1 MNVLQEFL
9 RYQLFS
15 ITGSPVNVATVAI
28 AILIAIFSF
37 WLAQF
42 AEKSTIRVLRR
53 KVDEEDGS
61 IGASARLVYFGV
73 LSIGIAIAVQTL
85 GINLTALFTAGAV
98 FAIAFG
104 FAMQNITQNF
114 VSGLILLF
122 ERTIKPGDI
131 LEVEGRMVKVTKLGL
146 RATVTRTWDADNLI
160 IPNSLLVASTVKN
173 FTLTDKLH
181 RIRSLV
187 GVSYD
192 SDMALVRQVLQ
203 KVCAEQMWRDQT
215 LAPVVLMREFGS
227 SSVDFDV
234 SVWVNDPFTRSQAQS
249 KLNEAVWFALRAA
262 GVTIAYPQMDLH
274 LDATVVEAIRA
285 PGKE

>member
-1 MNVLQEFL
+1 MNVVQEVL
-9 RYQLFS
+9 RYHLFS

-28 AILIAIFSF
+28 SLLIALLSF
-37 WLAQF
+37 WLARF
-42 AEKSTIRVLRR
+42 AEKATIRVLQRN
-53 KVDEEDGS
+53 VAEEDGS

-131 LEVEGRMVKVTKLGL
+131 LEVEGRMVKVTKLGM

-160 IPNSLLVASTVKN
+160 IPNSVLVASTVKN

-181 RIRSLV
+181 RIRTLV
-187 GVSYD
+187 GVSYG
-192 SDMALVRQVLQ
+192 SDMTLVRQVLERT
-203 KVCAEQMWRDQT
+203 AEAQPWREPT
-215 LAPVVLMREFGS
+215 AKPVVLMKTFGT

-234 SVWVNDPFTRSQAQS
+234 SVWVDDPFGRSLSQS
-249 KLNEAVWFALRAA
+249 NLNEAIWFALKEA

-274 LDATVVEAIRA
+274 FDQAALDAVSARDE
-285 PGKE
+285 